1 MMQRVRQ
8 RNRSMALAAACAL
21 LLAAVPGRAGDVE
34 AARRLYEQARAETNP
49 QRQAQLLRESIAQ
62 QDTFEARY
70 ALGSALAGTKAF
82 AAARQEFQKA
92 LELSADAKGR
102 ARARA
107 QVGETF
113 VAEGRKQEGLALLR
127 QSQQDHPYPNVAARL
142 RELEIA
148 DLDRPMPASE
158 IASTLKSTASRAFGV
173 KPAVSLRIGFDLDK
187 ATLNA
192 SGERQARELGQALAG
207 MAGKPF
213 RIVGHTDK
221 QGDETY
227 NQKLSVRRAE
237 TVRDFLV
244 RNHGLNA
251 SLLSTEGR
259 GERELLYPGD
269 TAEDHALNRRV
280 EVVVGD

>member
-1 MMQRVRQ
+1 MQISRRLGCLKV
-8 RNRSMALAAACAL
+8 AAAACAL
-21 LLAAVPGRAGDVE
+21 LLAAAPGRAGDVE
-34 AARRLYEQARAETNP
+34 AAKRLYEQARAETNP

-70 ALGSALAGTKAF
+70 ALGSALSGTRAY
-82 AAARQEFQKA
+82 AEARKEFQKA

-107 QVGETF
+107 QVGATF

-158 IASTLKSTASRAFGV
+158 IASTLRSTASRAFGV

-187 ATLNA
+187 ATLNPA
-192 SGERQARELGQALAG
+192 GERQARELGQALSG
-207 MAGKPF
+207 MQGKSF
-213 RIVGHTDK
+213 QIVGHTDK
-221 QGDETY
+221 QGDDAY
-227 NQKLSVRRAE
+227 NQRLSVRRAE

-244 RNHGLNA
+244 SSFGLNA
-251 SLLSTEGR
+251 SLLRTEGR

-280 EVVVGD
+280 EVVVAD